1 VSASSTRGRRLGRL
15 ALVAA
20 VLAGLTALVPGAS
33 SASGSSRAFVSTSSA
48 TAPAARAMRDT
59 TDSGLAAAAGR
70 LVLWRANAEQPI
82 ADEWAEYST
91 EAHCAVTSD
100 HVRSDP
106 RVSRVT
112 APVAQGRYAF
122 AFTVSDGDNC
132 YGERAEVGQA
142 LPSRPGFTGPRRL
155 FEQGDDRWI
164 AFSVYLGRRFPVNT
178 RRWDVIAQWKQLIS
192 TAVVPVPML
201 ALQVH
206 DGGFYLE
213 RAAGTASPIATTV
226 SKRLA
231 PAVTGR
237 WVKITMHI
245 VFSTDPAVGRVEIYG
260 DPDGAGMR
268 QLMAPHHFSTL
279 ATDAAGNAVPSHS
292 RIGIYRSASI
302 GGTARLYYD
311 GYVVATGRSAAEAA
325 AFS

>member
-1 VSASSTRGRRLGRL
+1 MSVPSTDGRRTGGL
-15 ALVAA
+15 ALAVA
-20 VLAGLTALVPGAS
+20 VLVGVTSLVPGAS
-33 SASGSSRAFVSTSSA
+33 SAGGSRTLASNSA
-48 TAPAARAMRDT
+48 PT
-59 TDSGLAAAAGR
+59 TAAAER
-70 LVLWRANAEQPI
+70 IVLWRADAERPI
-82 ADEWAEYST
+82 ARQWAEYST

-100 HVRSDP
+100 HVRRDP
-106 RVSRVT
+106 RASRVT

-122 AFTVSDGDNC
+122 AFTVDDSDRC

-155 FEQGDDRWI
+155 FGQGDDRWI
-164 AFSVYLGRRFPVNT
+164 SFNVYLGRHFPVNT

-192 TAVVPVPML
+192 TTVVPVPML

-213 RAAGTASPIATTV
+213 RAAGTASPVATTV

-231 PAVTGR
+231 PALTGR
-237 WVKITMHI
+237 WVRISMHI
-245 VFSTDPAVGRVEIYG
+245 VFSTAPEVGLVAIYG
-260 DPDGAGMR
+260 DPDGNGMR

-279 ATDAAGNAVPSHS
+279 ATDAAGRAVPSHS
-292 RIGIYRSASI
+292 RIGIYRSPAI
-302 GGTARLYYD
+302 RGTAHLYYD
-311 GYVVATGRSAAEAA
+311 GYVVATARSASEAA